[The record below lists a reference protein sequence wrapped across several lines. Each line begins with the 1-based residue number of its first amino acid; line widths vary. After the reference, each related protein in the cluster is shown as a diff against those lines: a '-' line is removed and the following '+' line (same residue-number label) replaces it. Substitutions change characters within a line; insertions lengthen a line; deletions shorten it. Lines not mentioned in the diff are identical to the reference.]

1 MGHIKSPES
10 CARVARMAR
19 VKLPEYQIAF
29 VLGIGVK
36 ALRALYA
43 EEMLTEAI
51 EAELEVRETLLRI
64 ALSGKHAGA
73 TMFWAKAYGGFEKAR
88 EKEAK
93 ELRNKE
99 VFGTLGPETMRVV
112 GPNGERRAA

>member
-1 MGHIKSPES
+1 
-10 CARVARMAR
+10 MAR

-29 VLGIGVK
+29 VLGIGMK
-36 ALRALYA
+36 ALRESYA
-43 EEMLTEAI
+43 PEMLMAAI
-51 EAELEVRETLLRI
+51 EADLEVRETLLQM
-64 ALSGKHAGA
+64 ALSGQHVGA
-73 TMFWAKAYGGFEKAR
+73 TIFWAKAYGGFEKAR

-93 ELRNKE
+93 EPRNRE